1 MKGSA
6 GLLRGGKCFDIKQKV
21 EVVLVHTVCVP
32 VPIPPRRVTDYCQAF
47 KTALGQFED

>member
-6 GLLRGGKCFDIKQKV
+6 GLLRGGKCFDIN
-21 EVVLVHTVCVP
+21 T
-32 VPIPPRRVTDYCQAF
+32 PIPRPPPPFWVTDYCQAF